1 MASKERK
8 KEHNWQGDDPI
19 ERTNDPTNASS
30 SSFNYQKGV
39 GKKKK
44 KRKKEV
50 EMKKENDRLTFP
62 NGESRLG

>member
-8 KEHNWQGDDPI
+8 NITDKGMIPS
-19 ERTNDPTNASS
+19 NDPTNASS

-39 GKKKK
+39 GKK
-44 KRKKEV
+44 RKKGV